1 MYDRG
6 YRELAISYPLFS
18 LYVRPA
24 EIGDKKE
31 LAAFLAGLTK
41 RSPEEVENQLRSA
54 RHTFKVADN
63 LTREAVWEVCAG
75 KRSGVYCRPAE
86 ARYYPAHTSGAHVVG
101 FAGDGVGLAGAES
114 IYDILLQPGELQ
126 AADMPEIDF
135 GGQESFGEHGMDV
148 VLSLDLELQKKIER
162 EFGRMLEQQSAD
174 RGMALAMEVRTGRIL
189 AMVSLPSFN
198 PNHFWQA
205 DDPARRNQVVSEPLA
220 EDLIRPLLARAWAIT
235 GQGPFGP
242 PLPPEM
248 VAAPD
253 LGLKAGDVAAAMAR
267 FGLRNSLPERSSV
280 FDTPS
285 ALDTLASVAGVGA
298 AGQDNV
304 TGQRI
309 TPLKVAAA
317 AASMINGGRLVE
329 PVFLESV
336 YDRATGRTYTRSQ
349 SYDRKKRRQV
359 VDPVLALR
367 LRRELLST
375 MKGSKTMAVYS
386 RSGRRTEVV
395 DQARITVLQDLVIG
409 VTPRKNP
416 QVLLLLVTSR
426 DSCYPLPG
434 EVDTRGRSLADLG
447 MELLPDILES
457 SSQTLVADHP
467 AGRSEANYKRFL
479 IASTINYREEKKKAG
494 PSPRVAMPELLGLSL
509 RKGLQR
515 LDGKKI
521 LVRIQGSGRI
531 VGQRPGPGEPLAAGQ
546 ECVLTLEPVI

>member
-1 MYDRG
+1 M
-6 YRELAISYPLFS
+6 
-18 LYVRPA
+18 
-24 EIGDKKE
+24 
-31 LAAFLAGLTK
+31 
-41 RSPEEVENQLRSA
+41 
-54 RHTFKVADN
+54 
-63 LTREAVWEVCAG
+63 
-75 KRSGVYCRPAE
+75 
-86 ARYYPAHTSGAHVVG
+86 VG
-101 FAGDGVGLAGAES
+101 FSGDGVGLAGAES

-126 AADMPEIDF
+126 AADVPEIDF
-135 GGQESFGEHGMDV
+135 GGQESFGGRGMDV
-148 VLSLDLELQKKIER
+148 VLSLDLELQKKIEQ
-162 EFGRMLEQQSAD
+162 ELGRMLEQQAAD

-220 EDLIRPLLARAWAIT
+220 EDLVRPLLARAGAISS
-235 GQGPFGP
+235 QGPFGP
-242 PLPPEM
+242 PLPPEA

-253 LGLKAGDVAAAMAR
+253 LGLTAGDVAEAGAR
-267 FGLRNSLPERSSV
+267 FGLRNPLPGRSSVCDTPSV
-280 FDTPS
+280 FDTLP
-285 ALDTLASVAGVGA
+285 SVAVVGA
-298 AGQDNV
+298 AGQNNV
-304 TGQRI
+304 AGQGI
-309 TPLKVAAA
+309 TLLKVAA
-317 AASMINGGRLVE
+317 AASMINGGRRVE
-329 PVFLESV
+329 PVFLEAV
-336 YDRATGRTYTRSQ
+336 YDRATGRTYTRSE

-375 MKGSKTMAVYS
+375 MQGSGTMAVYS
-386 RSGRRTEVV
+386 RSGRRTEVK
-395 DQARITVLQDLVIG
+395 DQTRITVLQDLVLG

-426 DSCYPLPG
+426 DSYYPLPG
-434 EVDTRGRSLADLG
+434 EVDTRARSLADLG

-467 AGRSEANYKRFL
+467 AGRDEANYKRFL
-479 IASTINYREEKKKAG
+479 IASHIEYREEKKKYA
-494 PSPRVAMPELLGLSL
+494 PLPREAMPEVVGLSL